1 MARSRHRLTK
11 MITVSGLKSRGGAFA
26 VPSGMGTPLILPEAI
41 LRRGYVKT
49 NKSIVAACYDYNAS
63 IITAGARYISPSGS
77 DSNPGTEAQPY
88 LTLNRAL
95 RDTLGST
102 RIYLKAGAYAPNTG
116 PRNGDT
122 SQPAGGRL
130 LHVSPAPGVDPAD
143 VVIRVTGDDLT
154 TNTWTLTS
162 GTVYETTISGSTGV
176 TQVTRAD
183 ILGSDGFPLGL
194 RSYTSVANLEAGGTG
209 YYWDSAARKL
219 HVALAGWNVET
230 NKAILK
236 GYYNNGSDSRIY
248 VQSAPI
254 LFENCNFEGVYFVS
268 ANAASQPQ
276 NQIWISGGRL
286 DRGMADQALT
296 GCLSVIGDGLII
308 NGTKT
313 GDNWKGFS
321 TSQGFG
327 CTIYCINL
335 RSSNAG
341 AVDTLGT
348 PSTANGFAMHGTGGK
363 SFVYGGTFDYNAGPN
378 ISLTGGASVTDYHW
392 LVGVKTV
399 DAVPV
404 GGGANDCGYGIANG
418 TSGNI
423 TAWLDSCVDEGSQY
437 DLFAEDTSTGTTT
450 INLHNSPLPD
460 RTGSGATISDYARHT
475 PN

>member
-11 MITVSGLKSRGGAFA
+11 TITLKALPSRGGVFT
-26 VPSGMGTPLILPEAI
+26 VPSAMGAPLILPEAM
-41 LRRGYVKT
+41 LRQGYVKT
-49 NKSIVAACYDYNAS
+49 NKTIVQACYDYNAS
-63 IITAGARYISPSGS
+63 IIASGERYVSPSGS
-77 DSNPGTEAQPY
+77 DANPGTSGSPY
-88 LTLNRAL
+88 LTLNHAL
-95 RDTLGST
+95 RNTLGST
-102 RIYLKAGAYAPNTG
+102 RIYLMAGAYAPNTG

-122 SQPAGGRL
+122 SQPVGGRL

-194 RSYTSVANLEAGGTG
+194 RSYSSVAALEAGGTG
-209 YYWDSAARKL
+209 YYWDSAGRKL
-219 HVALAGWNVET
+219 HVALAGANVNT

-236 GYYNNGSDSRIY
+236 GYYNNGSDSRFYI
-248 VQSAPI
+248 QSAPI
-254 LFENCNFEGVYFVS
+254 LFENCNMEGVYFLTS
-268 ANAASQPQ
+268 NAASQPQ
-276 NQIWISGGRL
+276 NQVWISGGRL
-286 DRGMADQALT
+286 DRGMSDQALY
-296 GCLSVIGDGLII
+296 GSLSVVGDGLII

-313 GDNWKGFS
+313 GDNWKAFA
-321 TSQGFG
+321 TSQSFG
-327 CTIYCINL
+327 CTIYAINL

-399 DAVPV
+399 ESVAV
-404 GGGANDCGYGIANG
+404 GGGASACGYGITNG

-423 TAWLDSCVDEGSQY
+423 TAWLDSCVDEGSTY
-437 DLFAEDTSTGTTT
+437 DLFSEDTSTGSVTV
-450 INLHNSPLPD
+450 NLHNSPLPD
-460 RTGSGATISDYARHT
+460 RTGTGSTIQNYERHA
-475 PN
+475 P